1 MRAKLTINYKLP
13 TSNSWLWVAGS
24 YESHMAKKEDSKFQD
39 LLETIEKMSVLELSE
54 FVKALEEKF
63 GVSAASM
70 AVPVAQAAPQGGEA
84 AQAEEKSSF
93 NVVLKD
99 AGGSK
104 IQVIKVVKEITGK
117 GLTEAKDMTE
127 KVPSVI
133 KEGAKKEEA
142 EELKKKLE
150 GAGATVVLE

>member
-1 MRAKLTINYKLP
+1 
-13 TSNSWLWVAGS
+13 
-24 YESHMAKKEDSKFQD
+24 MAKKEFSSAKATEDKEKYQE
-39 LLETIEKMSVLELSE
+39 LLEIIEKMSVMELSA

-70 AVPVAQAAPQGGEA
+70 APPPAQAAPQGGETA
-84 AQAEEKSSF
+84 PAEEKSSF
-93 NVVLKD
+93 NVVIKD

-104 IQVIKVVKEITGK
+104 IQVIKAVKEITGK

-150 GAGATVVLE
+150 AAGATVVLE

>member
-1 MRAKLTINYKLP
+1 
-13 TSNSWLWVAGS
+13 
-24 YESHMAKKEDSKFQD
+24 MAKKEENKFQE
-39 LLETIEKMSVLELSE
+39 LLETIEKMSVMELSE

-63 GVSAASM
+63 GVSAAAM
-70 AVPVAQAAPQGGEA
+70 AMPPAQAPPQGGETA
-84 AQAEEKSSF
+84 PVEEKSSF
-93 NVVLKD
+93 NVVLKNV
-99 AGGSK
+99 GGSK
-104 IQVIKVVKEITGK
+104 IQVIKAVKEITGK

-150 GAGATVVLE
+150 AAGATVVLE

>member
-1 MRAKLTINYKLP
+1 MT
-13 TSNSWLWVAGS
+13 
-24 YESHMAKKEDSKFQD
+24 KKEDNKFQD
-39 LLETIEKMSVLELSE
+39 LLEKVEKMSVLELSE

-63 GVSAASM
+63 GVSAAAM
-70 AVPVAQAAPQGGEA
+70 AMPIAQAVPQAGEA
-84 AQAEEKSSF
+84 VEAQEKTSF
-93 NVVLKD
+93 NVVLKE

-104 IQVIKVVKEITGK
+104 IQVIKAVKEITGK

-133 KEGAKKEEA
+133 KEGIKKEEA

-150 GAGATVVLE
+150 AAGATVVLE